1 MDSINKPLCVTSNIH
16 NNIPKNAMLL
26 NYSSYLNNSQMF
38 DNIALILLNL
48 FIKIG
53 IQEVSFA
60 GLDGFSNIATEN
72 YVNDNLINNHEK
84 QLETH

>member
-1 MDSINKPLCVTSNIH
+1 
-16 NNIPKNAMLL
+16 
-26 NYSSYLNNSQMF
+26 MF

-72 YVNDNLINNHEK
+72 YVNDNLINNTQVNEYDERNEIMKSQIKDFEK
-84 QLETH
+84 HIKINFITESKYQ